1 MVTMVEVTVVGVVTG
16 WLLDGQG
23 MVTEWLREDYGVVT
37 GWLWG
42 GHGVV
47 SITWSIGPKNWPEG
61 PSTRNLPG
69 GA

>member
-1 MVTMVEVTVVGVVTG
+1 MVMG
-16 WLLDGQG
+16 WLRGGYEVVARRLQVGHG
-23 MVTEWLREDYGVVT
+23 MVTRWLQGGYGAVT